1 VIQSRRYT
9 FLGIVFFG
17 LITAEFA
24 SETLDA
30 LVDASA
36 NFAAGIQQQLAA
48 VQGESSPVEFAK
60 KTIAYAK
67 AKVSYITALR
77 DAMRELTNIAT
88 GMEVRPSELDRFAGA
103 FSLAGEKQENL
114 ADEETAVLLKRFSGN
129 PDVEKARAEFDRAQ
143 KMEEQ
148 FHRDYDGVDFTRVVG
163 GHFYPFPVEIGKAE
177 RTRMA
182 AHAF

>member
-1 VIQSRRYT
+1 
-9 FLGIVFFG
+9 LGIVFFG

-67 AKVSYITALR
+67 AKVSYMTALR

-103 FSLAGEKQENL
+103 FSLAGEKQGKLGVRRDGGFAKTILGQSRHRKGE
-114 ADEETAVLLKRFSGN
+114 
-129 PDVEKARAEFDRAQ
+129 DRIIP
-143 KMEEQ
+143 
-148 FHRDYDGVDFTRVVG
+148 GT
-163 GHFYPFPVEIGKAE
+163 
-177 RTRMA
+177 
-182 AHAF
+182 